1 MSDALQEINGV
12 EFVDLYL
19 GKDYSDI
26 KGLAGTREA
35 RVPAPENL
43 KAACAAL
50 REKCQEMYQTHG
62 EPEFALTIG
71 STVFR
76 ITQYSDVNT
85 ESVFIVRRSSAQL
98 RPFATLGFSADVM
111 RHLLG
116 HELGGLVLVAGDM
129 ATGKT
134 STAASLLVARLEVHG
149 GVAMAIEDPPET
161 LLNGVHGGGRCIQ
174 VPASRKSGGYK
185 EHMTRGMRSGVN
197 FMLIGETRDEETAVE
212 VVKAGINGNL
222 IVTTIHGGSIEQA
235 IERLHAMCSGKLANA
250 YEILAQGLAAVIWQD
265 LEKAG
270 NVNRLVVKTLVFN
283 EPSIRTRVAKGEIA
297 KLAQDVLNQ
306 ANRTAWGQSA
316 GAFKS

>member
-1 MSDALQEINGV
+1 MSDALQEINAV

-26 KGLAGTREA
+26 KGLAGTQEA
-35 RVPAPENL
+35 RVPAPEGL
-43 KAACAAL
+43 RAAFTAL
-50 REKCQEMYQTHG
+50 REKCLEMYQGHG

-71 STVFR
+71 KTVFR
-76 ITQYSDVNT
+76 ITQYSDMNA

-98 RPFATLGFSADVM
+98 RPFASLGFSSAVM
-111 RHLLG
+111 RHLLSK
-116 HELGGLVLVAGDM
+116 ELSGLVLVAGDM

-134 STAASLLVARLEVHG
+134 STAASLLVSRLEVHG

-197 FMLIGETRDEETAVE
+197 FMLIGEIRDEDTSVE

-222 IVTTIHGGSIEQA
+222 IVATLHGGSVEQA
-235 IERLHAMCSGKLANA
+235 IERLHAMCSGRLANA

-265 LEKAG
+265 LEKDG
-270 NVNRLVVKTLVFN
+270 KVSRLVFKTLIFDD
-283 EPSIRTRVAKGEIA
+283 PAIRTRVAKGEIA
-297 KLAQDVLNQ
+297 KLAQDVHNQ
-306 ANRTAWGQSA
+306 ANRTAWGNSS